1 MEAIQY
7 LADLAVSLKL
17 QQNWS
22 APDTESS
29 AATESSSLKEMTCAA
44 QEPTNEETSTEAEA
58 REDAILAASGEK
70 LTCAA
75 YCQSEKKR
83 MDSKEI

>member
-1 MEAIQY
+1 MEAIQH
-7 LADLAVSLKL
+7 LAVSLKL
-17 QQNWS
+17 QHNWS

-29 AATESSSLKEMTCAA
+29 AATESSSLKEMTCAE

-75 YCQSEKKR
+75 YCQSEKIR